1 MSSTSR
7 VTASAAAPL
16 ASVAGR
22 VGGSAGR
29 AMSDRVDAPFGSS
42 YASLNDPWRRSFGDS
57 GQGGFGGFG
66 QSAQDWN
73 NDRSAESF
81 YTPVVLLA
89 AAAFPASETNPDSKF
104 SRPVFIADLQRGVGT
119 YEFNM
124 KICSGAFASQGTLVN
139 RYS

>member
-16 ASVAGR
+16 ASAAGR
-22 VGGSAGR
+22 VSGTSGR

-42 YASLNDPWRRSFGDS
+42 YTSLNDPWRSSFGDS
-57 GQGGFGGFG
+57 GQGGFG

-104 SRPVFIADLQRGVGT
+104 SRQVFIADLQRGVGT